1 LVLLGLTIIAQFII
15 FIWASGFLGKS
26 PDSTAYLSLIL
37 GTYLIILGIFVITS
51 GVWMRKDV
59 SLKKGTL
66 ISLILGIFSL
76 NLIAIIGGIVG
87 LVKKD

>member
-1 LVLLGLTIIAQFII
+1 
-15 FIWASGFLGKS
+15 
-26 PDSTAYLSLIL
+26 
-37 GTYLIILGIFVITS
+37 VITS